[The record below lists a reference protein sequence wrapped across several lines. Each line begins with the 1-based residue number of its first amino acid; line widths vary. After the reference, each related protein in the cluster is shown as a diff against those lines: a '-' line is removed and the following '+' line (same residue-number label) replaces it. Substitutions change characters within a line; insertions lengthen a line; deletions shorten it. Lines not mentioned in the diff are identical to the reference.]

1 MHMVNTES
9 RLIGRFDT
17 GRHGTLIVAIGAM
30 HGNEPAGVRA
40 LEALFPL
47 LEAHRD
53 EARFEGRIVGLVG
66 NVPALAWRERYVDR
80 DLNRSLDPDYFG
92 AAATARGATEV
103 EAYEALELTR
113 AVHREVTEYDPTRV
127 ILLDLHTTTA
137 DGGAFS
143 LICDNPESRALGLA
157 LYAPVILG
165 MAEELHHTTLH
176 YFTTERLGVLTTAMV
191 FESGQHDD
199 PASADAALAAIV
211 LTLRHT
217 GALDPGFP
225 TAKYSDYLSAYAKT
239 LPSIVQVVGRHQI
252 RANEAF
258 RMRLG
263 YKNFDPVQRG
273 EYLAD
278 NRDGPV
284 FSPAGGRILMPLY
297 QKLGEDGYFIIEDV
311 PPAGCGASAP

>member
-30 HGNEPAGVRA
+30 HGNEPAGVLA

-80 DLNRSLDPDYFG
+80 DLNRSLDPAYFDP
-92 AAATARGATEV
+92 AATDGGATEV

-113 AVHREVTEYDPTRV
+113 AVQREIDDYQPGRV

-157 LYAPVILG
+157 LYVPVILG

-191 FESGQHDD
+191 FESGQHED
-199 PASADAALAAIV
+199 PASADVALAALV

-217 GALDPGFP
+217 GALGDAFP
-225 TAKYSDYLSAYAKT
+225 VAQYGASLFAYAKT
-239 LPSIVQVVGRHQI
+239 LPALVRVVARHQI
-252 RANEAF
+252 TSGDEF
-258 RMRLG
+258 RMGAGFL
-263 YKNFDPVQRG
+263 NFDPIAEG
-273 EYLAD
+273 EHLAD
-278 NRDGPV
+278 DRHGPILC
-284 FSPAGGRILMPLY
+284 PADGRILMPLY
-297 QKLGEDGYFIIEDV
+297 QKLGEDGFFVVEDV
-311 PPAGCGASAP
+311 RLVR